1 MESTSKQIID
11 LLKELVYKWDNI
23 QQICDYVI
31 LWAVLS
37 GASDIHLEPLTSFVR
52 LRYRIDGDLREILEY
67 QNFLHQWIVA
77 RFKILSDL
85 KIDETR
91 IPQDGRISKTIEGK
105 SLDLRVSTL
114 PTVHWEKVV
123 MRIVDKSKK
132 IPALNELWILGK
144 NLTLISKAIH
154 LPNGI
159 IITSGPTWSWKS
171 TTLYS
176 ILTSLNDID
185 VNIMTLEDPVE
196 NQVDGVNQSQ
206 VKPDIGYTFAY
217 GLRTALRQDPD
228 IIMVWEMRD
237 KETVDIAIEAS
248 LTWHLVLSTIHTN
261 SAAETITRVLNM
273 GVQPFLVPASFNVII
288 AQRLIRKLC
297 QSCKVPLTVKE
308 IGPATITNI
317 KKSISITPK
326 EELALRVGDKLKNPI
341 FYWPKPDGCE
351 ICEWIGYKWRV
362 WIYEVLEI
370 TSWVKEMILSGQSAF
385 NINRQAI
392 QDGMI
397 SLEQDGIMKA
407 LNGLTSLEEVY
418 AAAKTQND

>member
-1 MESTSKQIID
+1 MWGKEIID
-11 LLKELVYKWDNI
+11 SLKELVYKWDNV
-23 QQICDYVI
+23 QQICDYMI
-31 LWAVLS
+31 LGAVLS
-37 GASDIHLEPLTSFVR
+37 GASDIHVEPLTSYVR
-52 LRYRIDGDLREILEY
+52 LRYRIDGELREILEY
-67 QNFLHQWIVA
+67 QNFLHQWVIA

-105 SLDLRVSTL
+105 PLDLRLSTL
-114 PTVHWEKVV
+114 PTVHGEKVV

-132 IPALNELWILGK
+132 IPDLDMLGIEGK
-144 NLTLISKAIH
+144 NLRLIKAAIA

-159 IITSGPTWSWKS
+159 ILTSGPTGSGKS

-176 ILTSLNDID
+176 ALTILNEVG

-196 NQVDGVNQSQ
+196 NQIDGVNQSQ

-248 LTWHLVLSTIHTN
+248 LTGHLVLSTIHTN

-288 AQRLIRKLC
+288 AQRLIRRLC
-297 QSCKVPLTVKE
+297 KNCKVPLTMKDVWPHMLE
-308 IGPATITNI
+308 NI
-317 KKSISITPK
+317 KNAIGQTPK
-326 EELALRVGDKLKNPI
+326 DELQLRVGDKLKNPV
-341 FYWPKPDGCE
+341 FYGPKEEGCE
-351 ICEWIGYKWRV
+351 VCEGQGYKWRV
-362 WIYEVLEI
+362 GIYEVLEI
-370 TSWVKEMILSGQSAF
+370 TSGVKDMILSWQSAF
-385 NINRQAI
+385 NINKQAVK
-392 QDGMI
+392 DGMI

-407 LNGLTSLEEVY
+407 LQWHTSLEEVY
-418 AAAKTQND
+418 AAAKTQNG